1 MAKKHLEGLE
11 TRGVTGEMTKAAKF
25 LVKNGVKIKDGRA
38 KQYTPEEIAKVNKE
52 KVQDEKQIEQE

>member
-11 TRGVTGEMTKAAKF
+11 TRGVTGKMTKDAKF
-25 LVKNGVKIKDGRA
+25 LVEKVVEIKDGRA
-38 KQYTPEEIAKVNKE
+38 RQLTPEEIAKVNKE